1 MTDNLP
7 EQAGDRREDAPAEDE
22 RRRPYQHPTVKTSEA
37 FESVSTWCC
46 KNSLVAAPTS

>member
-22 RRRPYQHPTVKTSEA
+22 RRRPYQRPTVKTSEA
-37 FESVSTWCC
+37 FESVSATCC
-46 KNSLVAAPTS
+46 KVSLVGGTTS